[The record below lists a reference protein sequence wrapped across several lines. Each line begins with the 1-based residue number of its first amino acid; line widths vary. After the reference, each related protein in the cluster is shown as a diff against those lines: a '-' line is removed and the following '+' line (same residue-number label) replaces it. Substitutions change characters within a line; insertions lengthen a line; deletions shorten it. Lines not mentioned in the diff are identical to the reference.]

1 MQPMPRL
8 IEKKDC
14 PRACQYGRSGD
25 LAEVGLQQKVD
36 ALACAPSSV
45 SALRAMPN
53 NSTKQHRHQDFI
65 VPFDSLFD
73 SRVDDE
79 SRSRD
84 EYERPC
90 DRSPA
95 AGDEAVERRR
105 HLLGRAIVE
114 AVQHRFLEKLERP
127 AGDHAVERQN
137 DESAENAH
145 VAHPFPFRARGQFA
159 ERAHRVA
166 FGRTAQTEFRQH
178 DRNGNQKAD
187 RQIDQN
193 EGRPAVLAG
202 HVREAPDVAQSD
214 NRASDGGDRAET
226 ARE

>member
-1 MQPMPRL
+1 MS
-8 IEKKDC
+8 EGF
-14 PRACQYGRSGD
+14 QYGRSGD

-36 ALACAPSSV
+36 PLA
-45 SALRAMPN
+45 RAVERQRIE
-53 NSTKQHRHQDFI
+53 SHAEQQQKQHRHQDFI

-84 EYERPC
+84 EYECPC

-137 DESAENAH
+137 DESTENAH